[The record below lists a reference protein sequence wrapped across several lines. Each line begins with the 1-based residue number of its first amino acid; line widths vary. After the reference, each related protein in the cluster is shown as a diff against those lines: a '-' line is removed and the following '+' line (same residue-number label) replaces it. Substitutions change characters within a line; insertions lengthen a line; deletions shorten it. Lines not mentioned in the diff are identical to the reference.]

1 MPQGRA
7 RWLSSRRRRRPSP
20 PSPQRGATA
29 LPAARSSPRRARRSR
44 KTSTSSWTRSTT
56 SWRRTPRSS
65 SRATCSG
72 AASNECRSTSTAAS
86 SASRSSRSTSPAPRP
101 SSRVPA
107 APASRSCASY
117 RSSAS
122 KPPARSSRPPCR
134 AAAAAAAAVPATER
148 PLRSRLLLMDLRRLE
163 IFAKVAE
170 LGSFS
175 RAAEA
180 LFLTQPTI
188 SEHIRGLEDELG
200 VQLLDRLGRRATT
213 TRAGDL
219 MLGYA
224 RRLLA
229 LSREARQALDQFQ
242 GRLSGQLVV
251 GGSTIPGEYL
261 LPALIGQFKAKYP
274 DISISLLIGDSRQVT
289 TWVDEGRAEV
299 GVVGARPGLRTLV
312 SRALMPD
319 ELGVVLPADPPWAGR
334 KGVTLADLRR
344 EPMIV
349 REQGSGSREALE
361 HALGQ
366 ANADLTA
373 FRVVGEMGSTQAI
386 KQAVRSGVGISIISR
401 RAVDDECRANLL
413 SCVTLKDL
421 RVSGF
426 FYLITHRDRS
436 RSPLAQAFVH
446 FVESQLPSRA
456 SQ

>member
-134 AAAAAAAAVPATER
+134 AAAAAAAAVPVTDRR
-148 PLRSRLLLMDLRRLE
+148 PGPRLLLMDLRRLE

-188 SEHIRGLEDELG
+188 SEHIRALEDELS
-200 VQLLDRLGRRATT
+200 VQLLDRLGRGATT

-224 RRLLA
+224 RRMLA

-289 TWVDEGRAEV
+289 TWVEDARAEV
-299 GVVGARPGLRTLV
+299 AVVGARPGPRTPEPSGARGAQRGCAHPGGRLRPGGR
-312 SRALMPD
+312 RARRGGGEAGAGAWAGGAGGAVGGRDGGGGGPARGAGGGGRRGGGQLGW
-319 ELGVVLPADPPWAGR
+319 GVV
-334 KGVTLADLRR
+334 
-344 EPMIV
+344 E
-349 REQGSGSREALE
+349 E
-361 HALGQ
+361 
-366 ANADLTA
+366 
-373 FRVVGEMGSTQAI
+373 
-386 KQAVRSGVGISIISR
+386 
-401 RAVDDECRANLL
+401 
-413 SCVTLKDL
+413 
-421 RVSGF
+421 
-426 FYLITHRDRS
+426 
-436 RSPLAQAFVH
+436 
-446 FVESQLPSRA
+446 
-456 SQ
+456 